1 MLRLVAL
8 AELDLDHLDLL
19 VLRAVA
25 EAFGVEA
32 AACIAAA
39 EIAAAELPHD
49 VAAVGAMIGA
59 EAAFAGVV
67 VEIAQPRAEIERLDR
82 PRAERAEAHRRD
94 IEQRRLIG
102 ARALCGADLDPPRPV
117 VADLRRDAVAHPF
130 IFVRIDVEF
139 GSERVSVEIALGAG
153 IDNIALGTGEGA
165 AVERAFDDIGIEA
178 GPQILEQPRSEERRG
193 GKEWVR

>member
-1 MLRLVAL
+1 MPRLGAL

-82 PRAERAEAHRRD
+82 PRAERAEADRKST
-94 IEQRRLIG
+94 RLN
-102 ARALCGADLDPPRPV
+102 
-117 VADLRRDAVAHPF
+117 
-130 IFVRIDVEF
+130 
-139 GSERVSVEIALGAG
+139 SS
-153 IDNIALGTGEGA
+153 
-165 AVERAFDDIGIEA
+165 
-178 GPQILEQPRSEERRG
+178 
-193 GKEWVR
+193 

>member
-1 MLRLVAL
+1 MPRLGAL

-67 VEIAQPRAEIERLDR
+67 VEI
-82 PRAERAEAHRRD
+82 
-94 IEQRRLIG
+94 
-102 ARALCGADLDPPRPV
+102 
-117 VADLRRDAVAHPF
+117 
-130 IFVRIDVEF
+130 
-139 GSERVSVEIALGAG
+139 
-153 IDNIALGTGEGA
+153 
-165 AVERAFDDIGIEA
+165 
-178 GPQILEQPRSEERRG
+178 RSEERRVGKDCG
-193 GKEWVR
+193 GTCRSWGSPYKLKKKIVSNCLRIVE

>member
-67 VEIAQPRAEIERLDR
+67 VELAQPPAEIVRLDR
-82 PRAERAEAHRRD
+82 PRAERAEAHRRA

-117 VADLRRDAVAHPF
+117 GAALRLRAVAHPLR
-130 IFVRIDVEF
+130 FVRIDDYN
-139 GSERVSVEIALGAG
+139 G
-153 IDNIALGTGEGA
+153 
-165 AVERAFDDIGIEA
+165 RA
-178 GPQILEQPRSEERRG
+178 SC
-193 GKEWVR
+193 